1 MEALV
6 GTGARRLSAERN
18 AGIVVSRTTRQ
29 TVAELTA
36 FVPSMAWRVPSGG
49 MRYETA
55 PESFADSVLVRVDP
69 SPNPSPSPNS
79 DPNPDPNPDPNSNPN
94 QVLQRLDLVLGV
106 FQKLLASRATDG
118 HACKM
123 LGALLGLGL
132 G

>member
-69 SPNPSPSPNS
+69 SPSPSPSPNLN
-79 DPNPDPNPDPNSNPN
+79 PNPDPNPNPN
-94 QVLQRLDLVLGV
+94 PDPDPELYPY
-106 FQKLLASRATDG
+106 FQS
-118 HACKM
+118 
-123 LGALLGLGL
+123 
-132 G
+132 